1 MNDYT
6 TAMIGQRF
14 RCILTVVAMAVVS
27 VPIWLPGSLE
37 FPVKRAMPVGTQADV
52 SQTAMC
58 EHCGETPVAMTQC
71 PTGVCS
77 GTAISPVI
85 AFQFLVPQF
94 EFSVASDLFPSSLLT
109 RPELR
114 PA

>member
-1 MNDYT
+1 
-6 TAMIGQRF
+6 
-14 RCILTVVAMAVVS
+14 MAVMI
-27 VPIWLPGSLE
+27 VPNLFGASLE
-37 FPVKRAMPVGTQADV
+37 IPDMRAVPVGTQVDF

-58 EHCGETPVAMTQC
+58 EQCGETPVAMTQC

-77 GTAISPVI
+77 ATAILPVI